1 MSHIDDWGM
10 RDFWY
15 RIGDIFARKTEAG
28 GSLSWDG
35 SNLSL
40 NSVDGG
46 TLDTEDLSDGLAKES
61 EAAHTLSLSSSTLTL
76 KAVNGATLATINLES
91 IIRSLAA
98 SEVSSGT
105 SGFMTQT
112 AADGRYGRSLHYSPA
127 SKQLQLLD
135 NGGHALSTVTLS

>member
-15 RIGDIFARKTEAG
+15 RIGDIFARRTEAV
-28 GSLSWDG
+28 GSLSWN
-35 SNLSL
+35 SPNLSY
-40 NSVDGG
+40 NNVDGG
-46 TLDTEDLSDGLAKES
+46 NLGSVDMSNLATDS

-76 KAVNGATLATINLES
+76 KAVDGTTLATINLES

-112 AADGRYGRSLHYSPA
+112 AADGRYGRSLRYSAA
-127 SKQLQLLD
+127 SKQLQLMAGDLV
-135 NGGHALSTVTLS
+135 LSTVTIS